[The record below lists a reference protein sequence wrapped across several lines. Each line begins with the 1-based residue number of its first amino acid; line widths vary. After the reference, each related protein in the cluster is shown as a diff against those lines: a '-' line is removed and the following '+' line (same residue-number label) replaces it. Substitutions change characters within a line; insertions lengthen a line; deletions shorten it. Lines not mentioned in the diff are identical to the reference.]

1 MVGSSQNYIIK
12 IIKDRSK
19 TVFALGLVG
28 LGASVVV
35 AITLLALLFYKRRVQ
50 AVRQRSPSLMALSVT
65 GNFLFTLAM
74 LFQGLF
80 FSGCMMDGFDTD
92 QQGVLVCHDSICNS
106 EAISSIC
113 CLLGIVALLVFEPMS
128 LIPYWCRSLRIYVIY
143 KA

>member
-1 MVGSSQNYIIK
+1 MVNSSQND

-19 TVFALGLVG
+19 KVFAMGLVG
-28 LGASVVV
+28 LGASIVV
-35 AITLLALLFYKRRVQ
+35 AFTLLALLFYKRRVQ

-65 GNFLFTLAM
+65 GNFLFSLAM

-80 FSGCMMDGFDTD
+80 FSGCMMDGIDTD
-92 QQGVLVCHDSICNS
+92 QGVLVCHDSICNS
-106 EAISSIC
+106 EAISTTC